1 MPAICQ
7 NVRNWH
13 NNAALSSWHTQ
24 SLWAGWFTYDMGAS
38 DSTLGR
44 GNRRRQENCPGTWK
58 RTIFN
63 PRCPEPNQPRVVP
76 PLYDLSG
83 NGVTDIVPQPIPG
96 KTSLSMVI
104 ADGRDSR
111 FTGQLQSSGR
121 KYTCDE
127 FPPASWIEGGVG
139 IAGTAYSRQATTY
152 CAPWAFKCDDDTDAR
167 GSEQNWQGWI
177 HGFLGAHLEARLV
190 ADGASY
196 DFDTPIAFRF
206 HYEDQSPDVTW
217 AARIAMDREAETD
230 TRKEI
235 NPGTP
240 FQRRSK
246 TGGIRLVTNFVP
258 NGNGSMAIELSNG
271 EVHRTHERGAERRA
285 LKRVRQL
292 ALEDVEQKG
301 SDVNNTTQS
310 PEW

>member
-24 SLWAGWFTYDMGAS
+24 SAWAGWFTYDLGAS
-38 DSTLGR
+38 EFTLNR
-44 GNRRRQENCPGTWK
+44 GNRRRQENCPDTWK
-58 RTIFN
+58 GTILN

-76 PLYDLSG
+76 PLYDLNG
-83 NGVTDIVPQPIPG
+83 NGVTAIVPQPIPG

-104 ADGRDSR
+104 ADGRDNP
-111 FTGQLQSSGR
+111 TAGQLQSSGR

-139 IAGTAYSRQATTY
+139 IVGTTDARAATTY
-152 CAPWAFKCDDDTDAR
+152 CAPWAFKCDSETDAR

-177 HGFLGAHLEARLV
+177 HGFLGGHLEARLV
-190 ADGASY
+190 ADDVDY
-196 DFDTPIAFRF
+196 DYNTPIAFRF
-206 HYEDQSPDVTW
+206 RYADESPTVTW
-217 AARIAMDREAETD
+217 AARIAMSGGANILS
-230 TRKEI
+230 EI

-246 TGGIRLVTNFVP
+246 IGMDRLVTNFIP
-258 NGNGSMAIELSNG
+258 NGNGSMAIELPNG
-271 EVHRTHERGAERRA
+271 EVHRTHERGAVRQA

-292 ALEDVEQKG
+292 TIDAVEQRS
-301 SDVNNTTQS
+301 SDVSNKTQS
-310 PEW
+310 LEW